1 MSVTIQIKRGT
12 EAEIQSATLAS
23 GELAFATDSKNVFC
37 SDGSGKHL
45 VGSLLIDSL
54 ANRPASGVTGRLF
67 LDSGSGILYVDTG
80 TEWANH
86 SHTESDIS
94 DFGSYSVTGHTHSES
109 DITDLGS
116 YATSTHASGHLSG
129 QADEIDGDK
138 LDIDFS
144 PSNYTAATVSNITDS
159 TAQLT
164 SHFQGIDTA
173 LGASSGI
180 TAGKSIA
187 LSIVFGG

>member
-54 ANRPASGVTGRLF
+54 ANRPASGVAGRLF
-67 LDSGSGILYVDTG
+67 LDSGSGILYVDTV
-80 TEWANH
+80 TAWANH

-94 DFGSYSVTGHTHSES
+94 DLGSYSVTGHTHPES
-109 DITDLGS
+109 DISDLGS
-116 YATSTHASGHLSG
+116 YASTTHASGHLSG
-129 QADEIDGDK
+129 ASDEIDADK
-138 LDIDFS
+138 IDIDFS
-144 PSNYTAATVSNITDS
+144 PSNYTAETVENVTDS

-164 SHFQGIDTA
+164 SHLQGIDTA

-180 TAGKSIA
+180 TTGKAIA
-187 LSIVFGG
+187 MAMVFS